1 MALLIIGRSVENAG
15 ALQYHSAGSIPVEAF
30 RKTCKR
36 TEMEI
41 SEIRDYVSNEFEKAK
56 QIMEGVAEYY
66 VQSDD
71 KEDDIGLVQ
80 FYNGMV
86 IAYNNVLKTIDDSL
100 ETHQST

>member
-1 MALLIIGRSVENAG
+1 
-15 ALQYHSAGSIPVEAF
+15 
-30 RKTCKR
+30 
-36 TEMEI
+36 MEI

-56 QIMEGVAEYY
+56 QIMEGIAEYY
-66 VQSDD
+66 VQNSD
-71 KEDDIGLVQ
+71 KEDDISLVQ

>member
-1 MALLIIGRSVENAG
+1 
-15 ALQYHSAGSIPVEAF
+15 
-30 RKTCKR
+30 
-36 TEMEI
+36 MEI

-56 QIMEGVAEYY
+56 QIMEGVTEYY

-80 FYNGMV
+80 FYNGMMV
-86 IAYNNVLKTIDDSL
+86 AYYNVLKTIDDSL